1 MIIVIVIITVAFI
14 EIVIVETT
22 IVAIFKQKNAC
33 LQTTLEE
40 LIVMFKVNNKYT
52 KNNINETALLL
63 ALNIALILS

>member
-22 IVAIFKQKNAC
+22 IVAIFKRKNAC

-40 LIVMFKVNNKYT
+40 LICLKIT
-52 KNNINETALLL
+52 INTLKTTLMRLLYCL
-63 ALNIALILS
+63 L